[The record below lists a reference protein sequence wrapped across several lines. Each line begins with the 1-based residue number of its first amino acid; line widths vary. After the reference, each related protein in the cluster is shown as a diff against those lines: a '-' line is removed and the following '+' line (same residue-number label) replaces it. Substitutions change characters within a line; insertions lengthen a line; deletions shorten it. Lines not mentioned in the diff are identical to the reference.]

1 MVVDGGGSRWVV
13 VDRGIVLSNPLI
25 FTVSVFGVIMVRIFP
40 HSD

>member
-13 VDRGIVLSNPLI
+13 VDRSII